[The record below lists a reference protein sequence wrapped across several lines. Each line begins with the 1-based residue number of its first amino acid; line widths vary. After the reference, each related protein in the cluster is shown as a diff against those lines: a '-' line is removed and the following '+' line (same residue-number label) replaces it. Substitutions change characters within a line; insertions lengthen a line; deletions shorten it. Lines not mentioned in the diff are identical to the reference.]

1 MKDHHTPH
9 RQAWLK
15 DLQKDS
21 AEPIYNL
28 VIAMGLM
35 DIVAAVLFALAF
47 LVALFL

>member
-1 MKDHHTPH
+1 MTDHHTPH

-15 DLQKDS
+15 DLQKDP